1 MYEDYLLYQKSFKD
15 HLDWEMQSK
24 SARHCV
30 VETFTEYIQRCIDSG
45 ELNWIEE

>member
-15 HLDWEMQSK
+15 HLDWEMQDSNT
-24 SARHCV
+24 RCHM
-30 VETFTEYIQRCIDSG
+30 ETFTEYIQRCIDSG